1 MDNIHEDVVDMV
13 ANVGAKHYTTT
24 SELLDA
30 EDEGVSQAIVDGI
43 TKYNLERAPSYGQ
56 KVGRGLCTGHVCVVC
71 SKLLPGALCHT
82 DIEVSF
88 A

>member
-71 SKLLPGALCHT
+71 STLAPWCPVPHRY
-82 DIEVSF
+82 
-88 A
+88 

>member
-13 ANVGAKHYTTT
+13 AKVGAKRYTTT

-43 TKYNLERAPSYGQ
+43 TKYNQERAPSYGQ
-56 KVGRGLCTGHVCVVC
+56 KVGRGLCTGHVRVL
-71 SKLLPGALCHT
+71 SAQH
-82 DIEVSF
+82 
-88 A
+88 